1 MRELSAVS
9 ISRTATKPLSE
20 LIGVR
25 PSDAADETSRRKRD
39 RPRLVFTVNQ
49 ALVVILLLIAAL
61 GVSLTMLVQQSMSL
75 AALSAGGTTRIAGNE
90 AERDDTS
97 SSVTGNESENGQNQL
112 QTDSS
117 TDSDVAE
124 DDANGTPAYP
134 NTSDKSE
141 SEQNANATTT
151 PEPDDGR
158 IDLNTATSE
167 QLQTINGIG
176 PVTAERILEHRKAI
190 GRFVSVDQL
199 LDVKG
204 IGSKTLEKIRDQVKV
219 G

>member
-1 MRELSAVS
+1 M
-9 ISRTATKPLSE
+9 
-20 LIGVR
+20 IGVR
-25 PSDAADETSRRKRD
+25 PSDAAGETSRRKRD
-39 RPRLVFTVNQ
+39 KPRLVFTVNQ

-61 GVSLTMLVQQSMSL
+61 GVSLTMLVQQSMNL
-75 AALSAGGTTRIAGNE
+75 TALSGGGTALTSDNDDGE
-90 AERDDTS
+90 AAAPSSDRQGKTQGDTS
-97 SSVTGNESENGQNQL
+97 DNENDGG
-112 QTDSS
+112 D
-117 TDSDVAE
+117 DVA
-124 DDANGTPAYP
+124 NGVSAHP
-134 NTSDKSE
+134 NDSELAE
-141 SEQNANATTT
+141 SEQNADAATT

-176 PVTAERILEHRKAI
+176 PVTAERIIEHRKVI